1 MSNSGLL
8 FSESRGF
15 SPLGRIFS
23 HCFPVALFTSTIS
36 QKVLGGALESHLEAS
51 FISQDVIPLSL
62 GPWLT
67 GLGRAGWLKESQTGQ
82 AWRERLRAE
91 VRRVV
96 GTQRG
101 GGRGTQE
108 TLHGWNQTDCILDWL
123 WVMRDRKK

>member
-23 HCFPVALFTSTIS
+23 HCFPAALFTSTIS

-67 GLGRAGWLKESQTGQ
+67 WLGACGVVEGVTNWTGLARETEGRGEK
-82 AWRERLRAE
+82 
-91 VRRVV
+91 
-96 GTQRG
+96 G
-101 GGRGTQE
+101 GGNTTGRGAGDSGDTSR
-108 TLHGWNQTDCILDWL
+108 LGPN
-123 WVMRDRKK
+123 